1 MMLYPSMNT
10 LLKNTESRYLM
21 VNVVARRAREIA
33 QEADDHGVVLEE
45 KPVSMA
51 VDEIAEGY
59 LYGKIKSE
67 D

>member
-10 LLKNTESRYLM
+10 LLKNIESRYLL
-21 VNVVARRAREIA
+21 VNVVARRARSIA
-33 QEADDHGVVLEE
+33 EEAEDHGVALEE

-51 VDEIAEGY
+51 VDEIADGY
-59 LYGKIKSE
+59 LYGKIKPQ